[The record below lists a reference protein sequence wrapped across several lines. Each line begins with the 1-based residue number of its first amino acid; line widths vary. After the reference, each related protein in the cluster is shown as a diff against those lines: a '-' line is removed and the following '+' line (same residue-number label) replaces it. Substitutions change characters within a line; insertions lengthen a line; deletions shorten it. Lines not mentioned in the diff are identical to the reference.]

1 MVKKLSMSK
10 KDSYGVLIPG
20 GLLIGIGV
28 GLLVHQVAAGT
39 LIGLGVG
46 FVASYFAAQKK

>member
-1 MVKKLSMSK
+1 MKCEGHKVG
-10 KDSYGVLIPG
+10 GVLVVA

-28 GLLVHQVAAGT
+28 GIIVGQVAAGT

-46 FVASYFAAQKK
+46 FLGMFVVSAMHKK